1 MRNALLRSLTEQLRE
16 PRFLAVR
23 GDGKQTLE
31 TKGNSLDSSTI
42 GLSHLA
48 LPLSVTRSNLLVIL
62 SVAVSLVT
70 GPLVTVLQRLPKFAG

>member
-1 MRNALLRSLTEQLRE
+1 MLPRSLASL
-16 PRFLAVR
+16 LR
-23 GDGKQTLE
+23 GDGKETLE
-31 TKGNSLDSSTI
+31 TKGNSLGSSTI

-70 GPLVTVLQRLPKFAG
+70 GPLVTALQRLPKFAG